1 MATEHTAV
9 GGASGVKLLVHIS
22 GWPLVGS
29 WSDLHVGT
37 LPGRKSADV
46 ASISAFP
53 VARER
58 EVYQTSASH
67 SVGGFLTDL
76 SCRVCAMPM
85 KLQQAPVALR
95 YTRASKRC
103 RNTARLIVKLLEV
116 EIYRTKTIEIG
127 AASGYQRTA

>member
-9 GGASGVKLLVHIS
+9 GGASEVKLLVHIS

-58 EVYQTSASH
+58 EVYQKSASH

-76 SCRVCAMPM
+76 SCRVCAIG
-85 KLQQAPVALR
+85 
-95 YTRASKRC
+95 YE
-103 RNTARLIVKLLEV
+103 TATKAIAGSDFGSLGCNAVTGVTVQRSIV
-116 EIYRTKTIEIG
+116 RTDRIG
-127 AASGYQRTA
+127 TEY

>member
-9 GGASGVKLLVHIS
+9 GGASEVKLLVHIS

-58 EVYQTSASH
+58 EVYQKSASH
-67 SVGGFLTDL
+67 RAQCWRFSDRSVLQSVRYETATSRL
-76 SCRVCAMPM
+76 SVMRDA
-85 KLQQAPVALR
+85 
-95 YTRASKRC
+95 
-103 RNTARLIVKLLEV
+103 
-116 EIYRTKTIEIG
+116 
-127 AASGYQRTA
+127 

>member
-9 GGASGVKLLVHIS
+9 GGASEVKLLVHIS

-58 EVYQTSASH
+58 EVYQKSASD
-67 SVGGFLTDL
+67 SVGGFLTYL
-76 SCRVCAMPM
+76 SCT
-85 KLQQAPVALR
+85 LQSVRYETATSLVACVL
-95 YTRASKRC
+95 
-103 RNTARLIVKLLEV
+103 
-116 EIYRTKTIEIG
+116 
-127 AASGYQRTA
+127 